1 MLSLRSSLLRR
12 ALPAIRT
19 YATSKPPSSPSSS
32 ADLPVAPPHNSLPFA
47 APATF
52 EDKDTTK
59 GSGLGQVKMP
69 DMERVERASLRDEE
83 EVARV
88 PTAPDTYRT
97 PSSSPDT
104 DPLPSNPMP
113 SISTAAHPSTM
124 PGGGP
129 ISNVTGEDVLADSE
143 TSSSANGGHGGHGK
157 EHKGHDR
164 PLNDQEKQGL
174 YVLAGIVAGGLG
186 LSTITAPRR
195 KHE

>member
-1 MLSLRSSLLRR
+1 MHSLRSSVLRR
-12 ALPAIRT
+12 SLTPSLRS
-19 YATSKPPSSPSSS
+19 YATGPKPSST
-32 ADLPVAPPHNSLPFA
+32 DLPVAPPHNSLPFA
-47 APATF
+47 APSAF

-69 DMERVERASLRDEE
+69 DMERVERGSLRAEE
-83 EVARV
+83 EVGRV

-97 PSSSPDT
+97 SSSSPDS
-104 DPLPSNPMP
+104 DSLPSNPMP

-143 TSSSANGGHGGHGK
+143 TSSSADGGHGQGK
-157 EHKGHDR
+157 GKDSRDR
-164 PLNDQEKQGL
+164 PLNEQEKQGL
-174 YVLAGIVAGGLG
+174 YVLAGIVVGGLG